1 MRHLKALKNIK
12 EKLDDTIPWD
22 ISVMSLLDSLHQ
34 AAVLS
39 MEKNEETKKP
49 ITERKNRKAE
59 AQNDYRLKVKN
70 GNISNL
76 NYHINVKTCLAIS

>member
-1 MRHLKALKNIK
+1 MMHLKALKNIE

-49 ITERKNRKAE
+49 ITERKNK
-59 AQNDYRLKVKN
+59 
-70 GNISNL
+70 
-76 NYHINVKTCLAIS
+76 

>member
-39 MEKNEETKKP
+39 MEKNEETKNQKLKEKIEKLKP
-49 ITERKNRKAE
+49 KMIT
-59 AQNDYRLKVKN
+59 D
-70 GNISNL
+70 
-76 NYHINVKTCLAIS
+76 